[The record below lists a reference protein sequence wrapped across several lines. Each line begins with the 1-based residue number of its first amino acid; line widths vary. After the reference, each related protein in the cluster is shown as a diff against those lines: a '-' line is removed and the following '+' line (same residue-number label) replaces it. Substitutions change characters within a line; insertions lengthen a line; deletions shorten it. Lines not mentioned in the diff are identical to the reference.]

1 MSPRNH
7 EVCDKIAIN
16 LLTCSIRVNLLV
28 LLSYTLAAGAPLYN
42 TLYTDKKE
50 MIIPVLLPFIDPDT
64 PNGFAVNY
72 AYQMITCIFGS
83 FIVPGIELLTCVLR
97 NNVSVTAAVIEN
109 AIREFR
115 IRLRRERKF
124 CPDLAW
130 EFRNILF
137 KILDFDGFVFQQN
150 KLCEYFFNKYSQ
162 FLQTCDVFNWCTL
175 LETLSAAIIPGVC
188 NNCFHFS
195 VSHGKFLFTNYCN
208 VSHSWK
214 NSDLIEQIK
223 WTTGL
228 GFSACC
234 YIQLVVLCDM
244 GKAVNDAV
252 MMTVH
257 RFKMWTTLKCFL

>member
-1 MSPRNH
+1 MRRLASIELQFNFVPFHSQATILLVITFIPCERTKLRYLYNFGPNFIYAKSEVSPRNH
-7 EVCDKIAIN
+7 DVCDKIAIN

-83 FIVPGIELLTCVLR
+83 FIVPGIELLACVLR

-150 KLCEYFFNKYSQ
+150 KLCK
-162 FLQTCDVFNWCTL
+162 
-175 LETLSAAIIPGVC
+175 
-188 NNCFHFS
+188 
-195 VSHGKFLFTNYCN
+195 
-208 VSHSWK
+208 
-214 NSDLIEQIK
+214 
-223 WTTGL
+223 
-228 GFSACC
+228 
-234 YIQLVVLCDM
+234 
-244 GKAVNDAV
+244 
-252 MMTVH
+252 
-257 RFKMWTTLKCFL
+257 